1 MNFEQFH
8 LPGFLLRDLYKES
21 LVELNDIQQ
30 TTEDPLKIQEYV
42 LGNNLKKVLI
52 LVSYTGQPLIT
63 DPDLSFL
70 LAILKACKLSLN
82 DVAIL
87 NMAQLQEIKYQ
98 TLIKEFNPKVM
109 LLFGAQQFDI
119 SLPVVFPDFQ
129 IHSFKEISFLSSPSL
144 PSLQLDEMTKRK
156 LWECLKQIFLS

>member
-30 TTEDPLKIQEYV
+30 KTEDPLKIQEYV

-52 LVSYTGQPLIT
+52 LVSYTAQQLIA

-70 LAILKACKLSLN
+70 LVILKACKLSLN

-87 NMAQLQEIKYQ
+87 NIAKLNEIKYPD
-98 TLIKEFNPKVM
+98 LIHEFSPRVM
-109 LLFGAQQFDI
+109 LLFGVQQSDI
-119 SLPVVFPDFQ
+119 SLPVLFPDFQ
-129 IHSFKEISFLSSPSL
+129 IQSFKEISFLSSPSL
-144 PSLQLDEMTKRK
+144 PSLQLDEMIKRK

>member
-30 TTEDPLKIQEYV
+30 KTEDPLKIQEYV

-52 LVSYTGQPLIT
+52 LVSYTAQQLIA

-70 LAILKACKLSLN
+70 LVILKACKLSLN

-87 NMAQLQEIKYQ
+87 NLATLHEIKYQ
-98 TLIKEFNPKVM
+98 DLIHEFSPKVM
-109 LLFGAQQFDI
+109 LLFGVQQSDI
-119 SLPVVFPDFQ
+119 SLPVLFPDFQ
-129 IHSFKEISFLSSPSL
+129 IQSFKEISFFSSPSL
-144 PSLQLDEMTKRK
+144 PSLQFDEVIKRK
-156 LWECLKQIFLS
+156 LWEGLKQIFLS